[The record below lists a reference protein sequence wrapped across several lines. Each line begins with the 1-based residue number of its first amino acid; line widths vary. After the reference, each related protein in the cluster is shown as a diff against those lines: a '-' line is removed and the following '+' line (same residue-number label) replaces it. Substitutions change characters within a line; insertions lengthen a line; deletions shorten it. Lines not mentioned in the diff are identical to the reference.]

1 MSAGRPI
8 HSPRLRAGPPELRQ
22 SGNEHE
28 IVFSH
33 LMEGIGLP
41 LDLNGGRM
49 FVRYRLRRSVYSAN
63 LDGSNRDIAILG
75 KETSPALHTRRR
87 RPDIEPLDTFYV
99 KDGGLHEAV
108 RRCLKRS
115 PKEIN
120 LMNAPENFDTLV
132 LGGGTAGKLAAW
144 TVAKEGRR
152 TTVVGQVMPH
162 PNLERVLLQAL
173 NFFFRDVPPLQ
184 AALWQR
190 RSEPVKVLRCAPTA
204 DAALPRP

>member
-1 MSAGRPI
+1 
-8 HSPRLRAGPPELRQ
+8 
-22 SGNEHE
+22 
-28 IVFSH
+28 
-33 LMEGIGLP
+33 
-41 LDLNGGRM
+41 
-49 FVRYRLRRSVYSAN
+49 
-63 LDGSNRDIAILG
+63 
-75 KETSPALHTRRR
+75 
-87 RPDIEPLDTFYV
+87 
-99 KDGGLHEAV
+99 
-108 RRCLKRS
+108 
-115 PKEIN
+115 
-120 LMNAPENFDTLV
+120 MNAPENFDTLV